1 MHSCAPWLEPWAPWY
16 MFSMHPSAHKKT
28 LVRPLV
34 YYVHPVLCYFGVVYI
49 NIACHHH
56 DVTWNIDHKEWRQV
70 WNLKKHNHIRDP
82 DNISIEMIK
91 WLISLQTWLDLEGVM
106 SSGMGIYT
114 SSYKSPYMN
123 NSVAIMLQTLLSKKA
138 EKCGWYGRNW
148 SYCHCGDLKILLLTF
163 LLTLKLPR
171 LMRLWRLSN
180 HFKVD
185 LGASN
190 TIIFSFL
197 IWSKQL

>member
-34 YYVHPVLCYFGVVYI
+34 YYVHPVLCYFGVVYT

-91 WLISLQTWLDLEGVM
+91 WLNQFTNLIRFGRSDV
-106 SSGMGIYT
+106 
-114 SSYKSPYMN
+114 K
-123 NSVAIMLQTLLSKKA
+123 
-138 EKCGWYGRNW
+138 WYGHI
-148 SYCHCGDLKILLLTF
+148 YIF
-163 LLTLKLPR
+163 LQI
-171 LMRLWRLSN
+171 
-180 HFKVD
+180 
-185 LGASN
+185 
-190 TIIFSFL
+190 TIHEQFSCDYAANLIVKKSRKMWL
-197 IWSKQL
+197 IWSKLKLLSLRRPQNPIVDISTYIEIAKVDEIMTIVQPL